1 MDTDHSQ
8 KVWRYTDERL
18 TELVEAARDEGASH
32 PLFTLWP
39 VGDPALASNTTLF
52 AMLHDPEVTHRDRLI
67 ALRLI
72 YNRVARFPGEFGSPS
87 LLALNLQL
95 LLADRFNSIELLHLL
110 AHLTYRL
117 LGYEPRVSC
126 AEGGRRKAFGLYK
139 DGKLIPAG
147 GTLQFVSPLL
157 ASAYSHIS
165 GLSKTNLR
173 ALSLGKRHQ
182 AAELVLTHY
191 LHGPGEGDAPWDCL
205 ERWSELKQFG
215 DPLMDRLK
223 EGEADLPPD
232 DSGQRLPGTLDVE
245 AIRLVGH
252 RLKTQDFSQSVKRS
266 QEAGSAPAQPCATEA
281 LRPEKLLTV
290 IPGSIPPASDSND
303 QMQIQRFKVL
313 QNAQRVVQLP
323 NPDQLFR
330 IQVILTEEFPWAA
343 SAIETILGELRL
355 KRQLG
360 ALDCKVR
367 PTLIAGQ
374 PGVGKTRFA
383 RRLAEEL
390 SLTFRAISIGG
401 MDDSRALLGTSRGWS
416 SGQPSSLLELLLNA
430 NCPSALVL
438 LDEVD
443 KASDRSVNSAPVAS
457 ALLGL
462 LEAESARRWFDTFLQ
477 TECDLSMV
485 SFILTANSLSQ
496 LPKPLLSRCQIVMFN
511 EPSADQIAAAVPHAL
526 ADLAEEWGLPSGVF
540 QGLLPYQ
547 RCIDARS
554 MRDVKSILTQLL
566 RSTLIPQEQR
576 NWRH

>member
-1 MDTDHSQ
+1 MDTDDSQ
-8 KVWRYTDERL
+8 KVSRYTDERL
-18 TELVEAARDEGASH
+18 AELVAAARNVGASH
-32 PLFTLWP
+32 PLFTIWP
-39 VGDPALASNTTLF
+39 VGDSILANNIPLF
-52 AMLHDPEVTHRDRLI
+52 AMLHDPEVTHRDRLT

-72 YNRVARFPGEFGSPS
+72 YNRVARLPVEFGSPS
-87 LLALNLQL
+87 LLAHDLQL
-95 LLADRFNSIELLHLL
+95 LLADRLNSIELLHLL
-110 AHLTYRL
+110 THLTYRL
-117 LGYEPRVSC
+117 LGCEARVSC
-126 AEGGRRKAFGLYK
+126 AEGERRKAFGLYK
-139 DGKLIPAG
+139 DGELVPAG
-147 GTLQFVSPLL
+147 TTLQFVSPLL

-165 GLSKTNLR
+165 GLSKNNLR
-173 ALSLGKRHQ
+173 ALSLRKRHQ
-182 AAELVLTHY
+182 AAELLLTHY
-191 LHGPGEGDAPWDCL
+191 LHSPGEGNAPWGCL
-205 ERWSELKQFG
+205 ERWSELKRFG

-232 DSGQRLPGTLDVE
+232 DSGQRLPYTLDVE

-252 RLKTQDFSQSVKRS
+252 RLKTQDFAKSVKLS
-266 QEAGSAPAQPCATEA
+266 QGPDSAQAQPRPTEVV
-281 LRPEKLLTV
+281 RPEKLLAV
-290 IPGSIPPASDSND
+290 IPGSIPPASDPND

-313 QNAQRVVQLP
+313 QAAQRVVQLP
-323 NPDQLFR
+323 TPDQLYR

-343 SAIETILGELRL
+343 SAIETVLGELRV

-390 SLTFRAISIGG
+390 SLMFRAISIGG

-430 NCPSALVL
+430 QGPSALVL

-485 SFILTANSLSQ
+485 SFILTANSLSR
-496 LPKPLLSRCQIVMFN
+496 LPKPLLSRCQIVMFE
-511 EPSADQIAAAVPHAL
+511 EPSPEHIAAAVPHVLEDL
-526 ADLAEEWGLPSGVF
+526 ADEWGLPSGVF
-540 QGLLPYQ
+540 RGLERLTNSVP
-547 RCIDARS
+547 ARS
-554 MRDVKSILTQLL
+554 MRELKGTLSRILKAELL
-566 RSTLIPQEQR
+566 PDRGQA
-576 NWRH
+576 WRH